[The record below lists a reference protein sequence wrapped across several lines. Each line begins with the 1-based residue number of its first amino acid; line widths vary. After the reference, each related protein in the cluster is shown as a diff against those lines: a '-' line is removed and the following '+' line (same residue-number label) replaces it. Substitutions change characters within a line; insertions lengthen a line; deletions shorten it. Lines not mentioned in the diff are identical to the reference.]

1 MKPIDAN
8 APASA
13 ISASYAGNYTAEIVH
28 GPRGPL
34 AIYDFAFDSRGGRR
48 LLVLKLDHYGDFVIG
63 LPALRRLREAFASDS
78 ITLVCGSWN
87 VELARRLDVADEVR
101 TYNFFPENGAL
112 WNGQPFES
120 VQRFCDVCRGSF
132 DIALDLRVDEDT
144 RFLLGHV
151 EAGTRCG
158 IGLRARHPFL
168 DIVLPPAFERRE
180 KESEGRWI
188 TLDPD
193 RFESRMPVRT
203 PFFHESDFSVTDMH
217 LVYGPYITLP
227 KGTFRAHY
235 GLRLLTA
242 FPRLPG
248 VETSI
253 DVTRGGSDIITATQ
267 VSWTDGGDP
276 RGAEIEFLND
286 DPNTSY
292 EFRVHTRGHPT
303 RTRLLFFGV
312 RLELIGG
319 STARLKPAELHVG
332 EQLSLLVNLIEQ
344 RTREVYRDDLLLQ
357 IPMPFDSTGISG
369 AGAGVKRIVISPLSN
384 SGVRDW
390 GIANYSRVVALL
402 LERIECCIILVG
414 SKEQREFLQRIVEEN
429 GRDHRILNI
438 AGSNDWSETAAI
450 VRAANLV
457 IANNSGVA
465 HLAAASG
472 TPTLAVY
479 SGSHQPQEWGPRGND
494 VRVVMAMVSCSPCG
508 YDRIERCPNDHRCM
522 KQIAPETIAD
532 QAITLLLGAWHRT
545 DMPSAI
551 SPEDSPV

>member
-1 MKPIDAN
+1 MKPIDASG
-8 APASA
+8 PGSA
-13 ISASYAGNYTAEIVH
+13 VLPSYAGNYTAEIVQ

-63 LPALRRLREAFASDS
+63 LPALKRLREAFASDH

-101 TYNFFPENGAL
+101 TYNFFLENSAL

-120 VQRFCDVCRGSF
+120 VQRFCEVCRGSF

-151 EAGTRCG
+151 DAGTRCG

-168 DIVLPPAFERRE
+168 DIVLPTAFERR
-180 KESEGRWI
+180 ESEGRWI
-188 TLDPD
+188 SLDPD

-203 PFFHESDFSVTDMH
+203 PFFHENDFSVTDMH
-217 LVYGPYITLP
+217 LVYGPYVTLP

-242 FPRLPG
+242 FPRSPG

-253 DVTRGGSDIITATQ
+253 DVTRGGSDIITVTQ
-267 VSWTDGGDP
+267 VSWTDSGDP

-286 DPNTSY
+286 DPGISY
-292 EFRVHTRGHPT
+292 EFRIHTRGHPSGA
-303 RTRLLFFGV
+303 RLRFFGV
-312 RLELIGG
+312 RLEVIGG
-319 STARLKPAELHVG
+319 STARLKSAELHVG
-332 EQLSLLVNLIEQ
+332 EQLSLLVNLLEQ
-344 RTREVYRDDLLLQ
+344 RTREVYRNDLLLQ
-357 IPMPFDSTGISG
+357 IPVPFDSTGISG
-369 AGAGVKRIVISPLSN
+369 ARAGVKRIVISPLSN
-384 SGVRDW
+384 SEVRDW
-390 GIANYSRVVALL
+390 GIANYSRVVVLL
-402 LERIECCIILVG
+402 LERIECCVILVG
-414 SKEQREFLQRIVEEN
+414 SKEQRELLERIVQEN
-429 GRDHRILNI
+429 GRDRRIINL
-438 AGSNDWSETAAI
+438 AGCIDWSEATAI

-472 TPTLAVY
+472 TPTLAIY
-479 SGSHQPQEWGPRGND
+479 SGSHQPQEWGPRDNN

-508 YDRIERCPNDHRCM
+508 YDRMERCPNDHQCM
-522 KQIAPETIAD
+522 KQIEPETVAD
-532 QAITLLLGAWHRT
+532 QAIALLLGAR
-545 DMPSAI
+545 PA
-551 SPEDSPV
+551 